1 MKQQMVIKNLSLSY
15 QDKKGE
21 QILALKNL
29 SLSINKGEFI
39 AVVGPSGCGKT
50 SLLYLLGGLMHPS
63 KGDILLNGKK
73 VKGPGKDRS
82 IVFQDS
88 LLLPWRTVAGNI
100 SFGLEIQKVPKEE
113 MLKQRQYYIDLVQL
127 TGFENY
133 YPHQLSGGMKQRVNL
148 ARALCS
154 DPEILLL
161 DEPFAHLDAQT
172 RELMQQELL
181 NVYQK
186 TKKTFVFVTHD
197 IEEALF
203 LADRV
208 VVLGKRPGQIKE
220 VLNVHLPRPRKL
232 TAKEAIIIG
241 RLRKK
246 VWRLINET
254 KK

>member
-1 MKQQMVIKNLSLSY
+1 MKQQLVIKNLSLSFT
-15 QDKKGE
+15 DKQGG
-21 QILALKNL
+21 QIQVLKKL
-29 SLSINKGEFI
+29 SFSINKGEFI
-39 AVVGPSGCGKT
+39 SIVGPSGCGKT
-50 SLLYLLGGLMHPS
+50 SLLYLLGGLLQP
-63 KGDILLNGKK
+63 GNGEILLNDKQ
-73 VKGPGKDRS
+73 VIGPGKDRS

-88 LLLPWRTVAGNI
+88 LLLPWRTVSGNV
-100 SFGLEIQKVPKEE
+100 SYGLEIQKVSKEE
-113 MLKQRQYYIDLVQL
+113 IKKRSQYYIDLVQL
-127 TGFENY
+127 SGFENY

-172 RELMQQELL
+172 RELMQKELL
-181 NVYQK
+181 NIYQK
-186 TKKTFVFVTHD
+186 TKKTFIFVTHD

-208 VVLGKRPGQIKE
+208 VVLSKRPGQIKE

-232 TAKEAIIIG
+232 TAKESVIIG